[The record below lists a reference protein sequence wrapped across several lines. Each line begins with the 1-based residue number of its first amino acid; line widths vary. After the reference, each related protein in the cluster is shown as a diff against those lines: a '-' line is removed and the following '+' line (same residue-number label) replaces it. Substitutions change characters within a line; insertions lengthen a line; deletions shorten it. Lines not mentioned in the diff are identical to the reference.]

1 MIRKIFT
8 VVILPLIILCLAY
21 LIYSG
26 IQKPIKFKKEME
38 FRKEAGVQK
47 LKDIR
52 TLQVAFKN
60 QNNRFAGTIDSLIDF
75 YKNGKMKIVKMI
87 GSEND
92 SVAMAHTEAVKKQY
106 KGKITPQQLFD
117 LYNAGDKQLV
127 FSIPTEMAVK
137 DTLLKREGFNI
148 DELGIIPYSNGD
160 KIEMK
165 AIIKQVSG
173 VNVPLFEACIPFNS
187 ILKGM
192 DHQLLVNLNAERGPS
207 DQYPNRYAGWKVGS
221 IEQPNN
227 NAGNWE

>member
-1 MIRKIFT
+1 MKKLFT
-8 VVILPLIILCLAY
+8 IVILPLIIIFIGY
-21 LIYSG
+21 MIYRG
-26 IQKPIKFKKEME
+26 IQKPIEFNKEVE
-38 FRKEAGVQK
+38 FRKVAGVQK

-60 QNNRFAGTIDSLIDF
+60 QNNRFTGSIDTLIDF

-92 SVAMAHTEAVKKQY
+92 SVAVAHTEAVKKAAR
-106 KGKITPQQLFD
+106 GKITVQQLYD
-117 LYNAGDKQLV
+117 MYMAGDNQLV
-127 FSIPTEMAVK
+127 FSIPTEIAVK
-137 DTLLKREGFNI
+137 DTLLKRDDFKI
-148 DELGIIPYSNGD
+148 DELGIIPYSDGD

-165 AIIKQVSG
+165 AVIKQVSG

-192 DHQLLVNLNAERGPS
+192 DHQLLVNLNAEKGPS
-207 DQYPNRYAGWKVGS
+207 DEFPNRYPGYKVGS
-221 IEQPNN
+221 IDQPNN

>member
-1 MIRKIFT
+1 MKKLFT
-8 VVILPLIILCLAY
+8 IVILPLIIIGLGY
-21 LIYSG
+21 LIYNG
-26 IQKPIKFKKEME
+26 VQKPIKFNKEVE
-38 FRKEAGVQK
+38 FRKAAGVQK

-92 SVAMAHTEAVKKQY
+92 SVAVAHTEAVKKAAR
-106 KGKITPQQLFD
+106 GKITPQQLYEMY
-117 LYNAGDKQLV
+117 LAGDEQLV
-127 FSIPTEMAVK
+127 FSIPTEIAVK
-137 DTLLKREGFNI
+137 DTLLKRDDFNV
-148 DELGIIPYSNGD
+148 DELAIIPFSGGD

-165 AIIKQVSG
+165 SVIKQVSG

-187 ILKGM
+187 ILKGL
-192 DHQLLVNLNAERGPS
+192 DKQLLINLNAEKGPS
-207 DQYPNRYAGWKVGS
+207 EQFPNRYAGYKVGS